1 MWKLVDLAE
10 YKIIQDPLNG
20 PIKLSGLYE
29 ELLDTP
35 EMQRLRYIK
44 SLGLCYLVFP
54 GANHTRFEHSL
65 GVMNLA
71 RDFAHSLDLESPD
84 LAAVSGL
91 LHDIGHPPMSH
102 GVEIYFQ
109 KTTGMDHLEAGK
121 RIVRG
126 DSPFLDSSIPD
137 ILSRNGIDPSDV
149 ADIMGGKSSRYP
161 VHSKI
166 VSGPIDVD
174 EMDYLRR
181 DSLFCGV
188 RLGLIDERRIMNI
201 AKTEGSD
208 LVIEEKGIPAVE
220 SVLIGRVLMY
230 NSVYFHKT
238 CRISQIMM
246 HKALEQ
252 MADPIE
258 APFSIGDH
266 DMLNR
271 VLKDS
276 GSSALANEIMSRKLF
291 KPVAKVPY
299 TPAKLKEVEER
310 LANKYRNSDF
320 IVDIIPPLAFSG
332 IDRVKSDLKVVTGK
346 DIFPLENVSPLVR
359 ALYDTLEIRS
369 ITVSAR
375 SNIIG
380 HISKDLEG
388 LK

>member
-1 MWKLVDLAE
+1 MRIKLAD

-44 SLGLCYLVFP
+44 SLGLCHLVFP
-54 GANHTRFEHSL
+54 GANHTRFEHSI
-65 GVMNLA
+65 GVMHLA
-71 RDFAHSLDLESPD
+71 REFANGLDLEDPD

-102 GVEIYFQ
+102 GVELYFE
-109 KTTGMDHLEAGK
+109 KLTGMDHLEAGT
-121 RIVRG
+121 RIVTG
-126 DSPFLDSSIPD
+126 KYPFEGSSIPD
-137 ILSRNGIDPSDV
+137 VLSRNGIDPHDV
-149 ADIMGGKSSRYP
+149 VDIMKGSSSRYP
-161 VHSKI
+161 IHSKI

-220 SVLIGRVLMY
+220 SVLIGRILMY

-246 HKALEQ
+246 QKALEQ
-252 MADPIE
+252 MEEPISD
-258 APFSIGDH
+258 PFSKADYELFNIV
-266 DMLNR
+266 LNDR
-271 VLKDS
+271 N
-276 GSSALANEIMSRKLF
+276 SASLANEIVTRKLF
-291 KPVAKVPY
+291 KPVAKLPY
-299 TPAKLKEVEER
+299 SEER
-310 LANKYRNSDF
+310 QREVSEILESRYNNADYA
-320 IVDIIPPLAFSG
+320 VDIIPPLAFSG
-332 IDRVKSDLKVVTGK
+332 IDRVKSDLRVVTGK
-346 DIFPLENVSPLVR
+346 ETYSLEDVSPLVR

-369 ITVSAR
+369 MTISAR
-375 SNIIG
+375 HNIGEQVSRDI
-380 HISKDLEG
+380 EG
-388 LK
+388 VR